1 VSALQY
7 ALRLRAGPVSG
18 LPTLAARELAA
29 TNDAR
34 RLLFGDGTTNYVMA
48 VQHNIAATTNPGTG
62 DDSADG
68 YSVGS
73 IWVNT
78 STDTGYLCKDATAG
92 AAVWDQIGTSSG
104 AGDLPTGGT
113 AGQVLVKQS
122 GTDYDADW
130 EDPASSGTVPNVLHN
145 GGFEVWQRGTT
156 TAGNDDTYTADRWYQ
171 LTETATGG
179 ASRQTGTQGARYAGR
194 FQNTAGGTQRI
205 GAATIVEASDSI
217 PYRGRSVRFQFKAS
231 ASTSTAIRFAI
242 LEWTGTADS
251 VTSDVVNTWS
261 SGTYTAGNFFL
272 GANLTVVAVG
282 SGTATTSFTSFNVTG
297 TVSSSCNNLI
307 VFVWTESAI
316 AISGTFTLT
325 ECGLY
330 DGTDARDWLPRSV
343 AEELAICQRYLYA
356 RASDTIGIALNSNNM
371 YSGGVERFP
380 VEMRAAPTQSGATF
394 SVNAGSAGTPSFA
407 NTSGGFT
414 VTNSASNWTATAIV
428 TLNSAVFSAEL

>member
-1 VSALQY
+1 MSALQY

-145 GGFEVWQRGTT
+145 GGFEVWQRGTSLSGS
-156 TAGNDDTYTADRWYQ
+156 ADDTYGPDRWYGLCESST
-171 LTETATGG
+171 LTISRATGPLG
-179 ASRQTGTQGARYAGR
+179 GRYAVSLLAGLSTR
-194 FQNTAGGTQRI
+194 FGLAQ
-205 GAATIVEASDSI
+205 IVEASDSI
-217 PYRGRSVRFQFKAS
+217 PYRGRTVRFQFRANPG
-231 ASTSTAIRFAI
+231 TSLTLRYAI

-251 VTSDVVNTWS
+251 VTSDVVNNWS
-261 SGTYTAGNFFL
+261 STTYTAGNFFS
-272 GANLTVVAVG
+272 GSNLTVVAVG
-282 SGTATTSFTSFNVTG
+282 SGTAGSWTQHAVTG

-307 VFVWTESAI
+307 VFVWTEGASVSTVT
-316 AISGTFTLT
+316 IS

-356 RASDTIGIALNSNNM
+356 RASGTIGIALNSNNM